1 MRLYNLLTI
10 ACLLAHATAF
20 AATPAE
26 DEAQINRLVAS
37 MRSTAEQHGSR
48 ATAAE
53 QAVIDAAA
61 KLTAMNAD
69 NAKLAQEVGRLH
81 AQLAAGPAPTSSKI
95 YVVPVGGDISAALNR
110 AKPGDSVQVE
120 PGPITA
126 GFVVPEGVTLDLT
139 GSTFDGNG
147 AKAIGLIRLAKN
159 ATIIGGTFRNFAAE
173 NGRTKTTIVMTGD
186 NATLKGTTLENWT
199 VGCPISWNL
208 VDRPSFIDVTIRNI
222 AGSAYLGGGGGD
234 DGDKTAVGPL
244 FENCTIADWN
254 QGTEGGESGIG
265 VNKITRTNGT
275 TFRNCTFEGGRGRAI
290 WLDINNRKFLIEGNT
305 FRNLKPA
312 KHAWDPIG
320 VCIELNPGDGSV
332 IQKNTFEG
340 FTKAATVSIEES
352 SDIVVRDNKQNAGAF
367 GEVRNMRNKQR
378 ASGNRTYGYWV
389 TENGKRVQKYVEV
402 ELKNV
407 LFENNSGGKWTH
419 LSIPYD
425 FGPDPDALLKA
436 QNVVYRNNK

>member
-1 MRLYNLLTI
+1 MKLHHLLVV
-10 ACLLAHATAF
+10 ACLLGVTSAF

-26 DEAQINRLVAS
+26 DEAQINRLAAK
-37 MRSTAEQHGSR
+37 MRTTAEQHGAR
-48 ATAAE
+48 ASAAE
-53 QAVIDAAA
+53 QVAVDAGTRLSA
-61 KLTAMNAD
+61 LAD
-69 NAKLAQEVGRLH
+69 ANAKLALEVDRLH
-81 AQLAAGPAPTSSKI
+81 AQLAKAPGATPSKV
-95 YVVPVGGDISAALNR
+95 YVVPAGGDIAAALAK
-110 AKPGDSVQVE
+110 AKPGDAVNVE
-120 PGPITA
+120 PGAITA

-139 GSTFDGNG
+139 GSTFDGKG
-147 AKAIGLIRLAKN
+147 AKAIGLVRLAKN
-159 ATIIGGTFRNFAAE
+159 ATIIGGTIRNFAAE
-173 NGRTKTTIVMTGD
+173 NERNKTTVIIAGD
-186 NATLKGTTLENWT
+186 NATLRGTTLQDWT
-199 VGCPISWNL
+199 AGCPISWNL

-234 DGDKTAVGPL
+234 DGDKTVVGPL

-265 VNKITRTNGT
+265 VNKITRTTGT

-312 KHAWDPIG
+312 RHVWDPIG
-320 VCIELNPGDGSV
+320 VCIELNPGDGGV
-332 IQKNTFEG
+332 IQNNTFEG

-352 SDIVVRDNKQNAGAF
+352 SDIVVRNNKQNPDAF
-367 GEVRNMRNKQR
+367 GEVRNMRNPKR
-378 ASGNRTYGYWV
+378 DSGNRTYGYWV

-407 LFENNSGGKWTH
+407 LFENNAGGKWTH
-419 LSIPYD
+419 LSIPKD